1 MDKKE
6 KEHLSYTPVRRAS
19 GDISKITEIVR
30 ENMILKKG
38 NDKLKYVLVGLVNL
52 LNIVNCNEVNRLF
65 FL

>member
-6 KEHLSYTPVRRAS
+6 KEHLSYTPVRR
-19 GDISKITEIVR
+19 KIPEIVR

-52 LNIVNCNEVNRLF
+52 LNCQSQ
-65 FL
+65 

>member
-6 KEHLSYTPVRRAS
+6 KEHLSHTPVRR
-19 GDISKITEIVR
+19 KIPEIVR